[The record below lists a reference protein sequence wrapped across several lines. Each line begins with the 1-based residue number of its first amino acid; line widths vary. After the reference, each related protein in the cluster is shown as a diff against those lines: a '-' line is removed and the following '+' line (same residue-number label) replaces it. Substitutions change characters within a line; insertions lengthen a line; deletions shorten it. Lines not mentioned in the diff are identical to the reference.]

1 MGQALSRAREYTCDR
16 YGRAGAGSTDGA
28 LLGLA
33 ILAAG
38 GRQGPLVNRRALVA
52 QRESL
57 NTGLMTLGE
66 WFSTHPPLARRMLA
80 LEPSLDAGVAYRPTG
95 ALKAAMVVAL
105 VALPLVGGGILVATA
120 MPAWMKQMQAQV
132 ETAGRTGGAGAMT
145 AEDSMAAHAGLDSLG
160 RYMEARRAAG
170 SQLPRNDEAL
180 YALYRAELD
189 RDAPLDPFDGK
200 RYGYQMDEDG
210 KSYLLWS
217 TGPDG
222 RSGTDDDLD
231 WRPDEGVT
239 KGR

>member
-1 MGQALSRAREYTCDR
+1 M
-16 YGRAGAGSTDGA
+16 
-28 LLGLA
+28 
-33 ILAAG
+33 
-38 GRQGPLVNRRALVA
+38 NRRALVA

-170 SQLPRNDEAL
+170 SQLPRERRGTIRAL
-180 YALYRAELD
+180 PGGARSRRPARSLRRQAVRL
-189 RDAPLDPFDGK
+189 
-200 RYGYQMDEDG
+200 
-210 KSYLLWS
+210 
-217 TGPDG
+217 PDG
-222 RSGTDDDLD
+222 RRRQELPTLEY
-231 WRPDEGVT
+231 RP
-239 KGR
+239 RWPLRHR

>member
-1 MGQALSRAREYTCDR
+1 
-16 YGRAGAGSTDGA
+16 
-28 LLGLA
+28 
-33 ILAAG
+33 
-38 GRQGPLVNRRALVA
+38 
-52 QRESL
+52 
-57 NTGLMTLGE
+57 
-66 WFSTHPPLARRMLA
+66 
-80 LEPSLDAGVAYRPTG
+80 
-95 ALKAAMVVAL
+95 MVVAL

-217 TGPDG
+217 TASMAAPAPMTT
-222 RSGTDDDLD
+222 ST
-231 WRPDEGVT
+231 GVLT
-239 KGR
+239 RGSRRGANQTARLPL